1 MKSVINKTL
10 SFILAIFFAMLSAA
24 AFELDTSVD
33 EEIRKNYNPNA
44 IEKSLPA
51 LPKTQP
57 SQTQKTVQKTQT
69 LPKTLPQA
77 DYSKTKFNVKNTC
90 NSYTSVI
97 DKSTA
102 IRIKKGT
109 KFKVKSNAYL
119 ADTTRTGAAFKFTTL
134 APVTQRYVTIPAG
147 TVLDAVVVD
156 SHMPQ
161 ITGNGGLLKI
171 IVTGVNFQGGK
182 YCANGKVTKS
192 NYKRIFLNNIKG
204 KHQYWKGVSKQVDK
218 GQNFYNKTQRA
229 TNKLAGNPFGKIISP
244 IPIVFGT
251 LVYAVNFVGSPIF
264 AIGSKGGKI
273 SIPAGSE
280 FEIKLLEDVYLKQ

>member
-1 MKSVINKTL
+1 
-10 SFILAIFFAMLSAA
+10 MLFGIYNCG

-33 EEIRKNYNPNA
+33 EEIRKNYNPSA

-51 LPKTQP
+51 LPKTSPTTSSSKQAQP
-57 SQTQKTVQKTQT
+57 VLPGS
-69 LPKTLPQA
+69 LPKT
-77 DYSKTKFNVKNTC
+77 DSSKAKIRVKNMQ
-90 NSYTSVI
+90 NSYASVI

-109 KFKVKSNAYL
+109 KIKVKSNAYL
-119 ADTTRTGAAFKFTTL
+119 GDTTRVGATFKFTTL
-134 APVTQRYVTIPAG
+134 APVYQRYITIPVG
-147 TVLDAVVVD
+147 TVFDAIVTD
-156 SHMPQ
+156 SHTPQ
-161 ITGNGGLLKI
+161 ITGNGGLLEI
-171 IVTGVNFQGGK
+171 AVTGITFQNGK
-182 YCANGKVTKS
+182 YYANGKITKANHKKVFFNS
-192 NYKRIFLNNIKG
+192 IKG
-204 KHQYWKGVSKQVDK
+204 KHQYWKGVSKQVNR

-251 LVYAVNFVGSPIF
+251 VVYAFNFVGSPIF
-264 AIGSKGGKI
+264 AIASKGGRV